1 MFKRSTVSILTAG
14 LLTLTACSTAG
25 TDAAAPADDAAE
37 QTADDQVPVE
47 TPTNERLVGAIP
59 VDQVVAS
66 PPVEPPTDQRLVD
79 AIPVDQVFT
88 EPPPATGERNDPYLP
103 GYRHIIN
110 KGDGH
115 IWEVAVLAPG
125 RAVETIDRGE
135 LLQNLVVYAFPVEV
149 VIVATGEA
157 DHSIVRPWHWEI
169 GEEGA
174 LYSTRPQYGLF
185 PQCLELEV
193 PDLLPPR
200 IVAMAGATITGT
212 MCATLFESTFDQ
224 GPLLIMRDEDCSM
237 LGSATRCAHFETGT
251 FAHEVAPSEHAAS
264 EVVPDGTGEPGNI
277 NNPLPVGT
285 AATVGGATPVWDH
298 TDDVWNLTATGP
310 IEDVTAA
317 FDSGALQPVREIDRY
332 SEYHRNPGDPIYRI
346 RIEATLLEEYSSN
359 RPMDLLRLIEL
370 VGNKS
375 LSMVEPAPH
384 LCTATD
390 NRPIDPGQTVTY
402 DVCFVLPA
410 ADVAGSPLLRA
421 RLEHVDETVDIIYLS
436 TQ

>member
-1 MFKRSTVSILTAG
+1 MFKHSAVSILTAG

-25 TDAAAPADDAAE
+25 TDAAAPDPTDPPATTIAEPAPTDAAAPADDPGE
-37 QTADDQVPVE
+37 QTADDPDPVE

-59 VDQVVAS
+59 VDQVFAK
-66 PPVEPPTDQRLVD
+66 
-79 AIPVDQVFT
+79 
-88 EPPPATGERNDPYLP
+88 PPPATGEFNDPYLP

-125 RAVETIDRGE
+125 RALETIDSGSE
-135 LLQNLVVYAFPVEV
+135 LFQNEVVYAFPVEV

-169 GEEGA
+169 GEEGSR
-174 LYSTRPQYGLF
+174 YSSRPQYGLR

-212 MCATLFESTFDQ
+212 MCATLYESTFDQ
-224 GPLLIMRDEDCSM
+224 GPVLNMRDEDCSM
-237 LGSATRCAHFETGT
+237 LGSSFRCAHFETGT

-298 TDDVWNLTATGP
+298 TDDVWNLTVTGP

-346 RIEATLLEEYSSN
+346 RIEATLLEKDSAT

-390 NRPIDPGQTVTY
+390 NRSMDPGQTVTY

-410 ADVAGSPLLRA
+410 ADVAGSPILRA
-421 RLEHVDETVDIIYLS
+421 RLEHVDETVDITYLS